1 MSEDFVQRENKLLTG
16 PVGLVLMRLALP
28 IMAGMFLQTAFSLV
42 DTWFVSRLG
51 QDAIAAVSMNIPLF
65 FIVLALGSAV
75 AVGTSSLV
83 AQAIGAGDR
92 ARAGG
97 IAGQSVTLAVL
108 LGFASGAIGVFLTRP
123 LMLLMGA
130 EGAALDFA
138 VQYTQ
143 IILVG
148 NPIFFLYS
156 ALDGTLRGE
165 GDMKTSMVI
174 LAIATVI
181 NIVLD
186 PLFIFGWGP
195 IPALGVAGAA
205 LATVLARGIG
215 LLIILGHFHGARSAI
230 VFKLFR
236 WQWNPGTILAIFR
249 IGIPTAISQAMLSL
263 TMFVYNLLANQ
274 FGAHAVAALGL
285 GFRIDSLAFMPGM
298 SVSIATV
305 TMVGQNFGARHYHR
319 LVSAWRTALIMVFA
333 AMGGMGLIV
342 FFLPEFFV
350 GIFTKEGPV
359 VAQTISYLRIVPLF
373 YGFLGMGIVTA
384 SAFQGLGRGLPAL
397 VVNMFRLG
405 LVGIPLAVFLTRV
418 LGWGPEGIWWA
429 LAMSDFSFAIVGIV
443 WFSGVLRRLPRGAVG
458 AEN

>member
-174 LAIATVI
+174 LAIATVV

-443 WFSGVLRRLPRGAVG
+443 WFSRVLRRLPRGAVG